1 MYFKF
6 LVIAL
11 STLLASVS
19 AVQAN
24 EADDYQRD
32 AGAYRD
38 AYTEYS
44 VKKGAYTQLNTFATE
59 EELIQSAQKMLLARA
74 DVWSSYW
81 QLLWMKMSGLQ
92 EFPVE
97 DKIAWRQKFIT
108 EVDWLKSH
116 KESVSKAKT
125 RADLNKQALLLN
137 EKSNDLGV
145 LAFAANA
152 DITIGALIQSTQK
165 LLNFN
170 QQLLGRVTSQQF
182 TVEEKE
188 IKTRGLEVQAER
200 VNTILTQ
207 LKTLRDKYKDS
218 VSFASA
224 QAFSKINQETAPLY
238 TELNQQYQIA
248 KELAG
253 GVEW

>member
-1 MYFKF
+1 MHLKLAAIF
-6 LVIAL
+6 LG
-11 STLLASVS
+11 LLCITPSV
-19 AVQAN
+19 VHAN
-24 EADDYQRD
+24 EAEDYQRD
-32 AGAYRD
+32 AGVYRD

-44 VKKGAYTQLNTFATE
+44 VKKGAYIQLNTFATE
-59 EELIQSAQKMLLARA
+59 EELIQAARKMLLARA

-97 DKIAWRQKFIT
+97 DKKIWRQKFIT

-116 KESVSKAKT
+116 KEAVSKAKT
-125 RADLNKQALLLN
+125 RADLNKEGALLN
-137 EKSNDLGV
+137 DKSNDLGV

-152 DITIGALIQSTQK
+152 DITIGSLIQSTQK

-170 QQLLGRVTSQQF
+170 QELLGRVTAQQF
-182 TVEEKE
+182 TAEEKE
-188 IKTRGLEVQAER
+188 TKTRGLEVQAER
-200 VNTILTQ
+200 INTILTQ
-207 LKTLRDKYKDS
+207 LKTIRAAYKDS
-218 VSFASA
+218 VSYASA

-238 TELNQQYQIA
+238 IELSQQYQIA